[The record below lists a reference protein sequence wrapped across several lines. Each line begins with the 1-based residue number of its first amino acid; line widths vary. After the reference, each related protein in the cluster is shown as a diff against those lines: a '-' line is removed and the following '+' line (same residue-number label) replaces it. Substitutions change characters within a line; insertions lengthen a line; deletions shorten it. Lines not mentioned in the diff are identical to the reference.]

1 MRRLFKYARKQWK
14 LYLTSAVFL
23 IIGVYLS
30 ALGPKYIKEIIDTC
44 IVGGRGDLF
53 FAIAIPMLIVYLIT
67 GVAKY
72 IQEFA
77 SDCIS
82 SAMQRCM
89 RE

>member
-44 IVGGRGDLF
+44 VVGGRGDLF
-53 FAIAIPMLIVYLIT
+53 FTIAIPMLVVYLIT
-67 GVAKY
+67 GVDKY
-72 IQEFA
+72 IQEFS
-77 SDCIS
+77 SD
-82 SAMQRCM
+82 
-89 RE
+89 